1 MSIVH
6 VNQSGHNYEIVREHC
21 ARTWRILDRN
31 SHGYLRDHRRWN
43 LLLFGS
49 FSHDPGSGLAEVL
62 PGFGL
67 LRRLLWVGVCSLFQL
82 IGLALYFIGFCT
94 LVRHVDS
101 FPQAGL

>member
-1 MSIVH
+1 MSIKV
-6 VNQSGHNYEIVREHC
+6 VAIRNC

-31 SHGYLRDHRRWN
+31 SHGSLSDQRRWN

-49 FSHDPGSGLAEVL
+49 SSHDPGSGWAEVL

-67 LRRLLWVGVCSLFQL
+67 LGRLLWVGVCSLFQL
-82 IGLALYFIGFCT
+82 TGLALFFIGFCT
-94 LVRHVDS
+94 LVCHVDS